1 MGKGD
6 DSNLDKVF
14 QIGGLWKTPEMY
26 IKYKVVLN
34 HGSNTEENCDR
45 TREGASVEDKAA
57 IPGFTDNP
65 LPVHDNEN
73 VSCVHPADGDQQVVR
88 NANSDDLVHHSRYT
102 DDQTRT
108 SPGHVNDGTAQ
119 SNVAPSNYNNA
130 YGDAATAT
138 FEFGAVANSFMQTTV
153 QVCLPGNL
161 GRRGG
166 QTTLYLSS
174 DRDGTTTLQDILNGY
189 YKEYKCQV
197 ACTNDC
203 TEYDREDGK
212 TSCGYCGCPP
222 GEHREVTAPQET
234 SDAPSAA
241 STSSTSSAFHKI
253 SDKRKESFGWVKLA
267 KAGKTKFG
275 NSILPA
281 FHEAYYPVSQNP
293 VTFRR
298 DFLVER
304 DREFSVKEEASK
316 ISRLIDFIRGDN
328 SAAAGRFLS
337 TSFRIKGEKDST
349 TIQNNTDKLKAL
361 QERLLQI
368 EKELQTHDATLF
380 KSGGRHVKQGRTTMH
395 AFNTEQLD
403 CISNLKATVKATLEK
418 LEDALK
424 RVKRIYKVERTTRQ
438 SRKKSSSG
446 TRRRRKSRRGK
457 RRE

>member
-1 MGKGD
+1 MR
-6 DSNLDKVF
+6 DK
-14 QIGGLWKTPEMY
+14 
-26 IKYKVVLN
+26 
-34 HGSNTEENCDR
+34 
-45 TREGASVEDKAA
+45 
-57 IPGFTDNP
+57 
-65 LPVHDNEN
+65 
-73 VSCVHPADGDQQVVR
+73 
-88 NANSDDLVHHSRYT
+88 
-102 DDQTRT
+102 
-108 SPGHVNDGTAQ
+108 
-119 SNVAPSNYNNA
+119 
-130 YGDAATAT
+130 
-138 FEFGAVANSFMQTTV
+138 
-153 QVCLPGNL
+153 
-161 GRRGG
+161 RGVWRG
-166 QTTLYLSS
+166 
-174 DRDGTTTLQDILNGY
+174 
-189 YKEYKCQV
+189 
-197 ACTNDC
+197 ACTRRTCPADC